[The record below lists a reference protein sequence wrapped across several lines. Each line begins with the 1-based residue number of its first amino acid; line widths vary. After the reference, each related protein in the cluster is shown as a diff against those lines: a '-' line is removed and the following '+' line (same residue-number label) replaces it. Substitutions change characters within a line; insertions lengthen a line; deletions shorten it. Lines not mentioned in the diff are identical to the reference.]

1 MIHRTALSA
10 LLAASTLFA
19 APALAQDL
27 EQGQTGQADAGT
39 AVDNPSLDSDRDTL
53 TAGLGV
59 VVLPDYEGSNDYRVI
74 PGGIVRGK
82 VSGISFFTRGLT
94 LYVDLIPEP
103 TGQKTDI
110 SFGPII
116 QYRASRTS
124 ADSIEDARVAA
135 LGELDSALEV
145 GAWAGVSK
153 TGVITS
159 AYDTIAFRVS
169 YQHDVLDAHDSYV
182 IQPTF
187 EYGTP
192 LSPTTFVG
200 IGATAD
206 YVGGDYARYYYS
218 ITPGQSVAS
227 GLPVFNADAGFKSVG
242 GNIILGQSLSGDLR
256 RGFGLFGLIGY
267 TRMLGDFADS
277 PIVSVAG
284 SRNQWIGGIGL
295 GYTF

>member
-1 MIHRTALSA
+1 MINRTALA
-10 LLAASTLFA
+10 LLAATALFA
-19 APALAQDL
+19 APAVAQDL
-27 EQGQTGQADAGT
+27 DQGQTGQADAGT
-39 AVDNPSLDSDRDTL
+39 AVDNPSLDPDRDTL

-59 VVLPDYEGSNDYRVI
+59 VVLPDYEGSNDYRLI

-103 TGQKTDI
+103 TGQKVDI

-135 LGELDSALEV
+135 LGELDAALDV

-153 TGVITS
+153 TGIITS
-159 AYDTIAFRVS
+159 AYDTLAFRVS
-169 YQHDVLDAHDSYV
+169 YQHDVLGAHDSYV
-182 IQPTF
+182 IQPTI

-192 LSPTTFVG
+192 LSTKTFVG
-200 IGATAD
+200 LGATLD
-206 YVGGDYARYYYS
+206 YVGGDFARYYYS
-218 ITPGQSVAS
+218 ISPGQSVAS
-227 GLPVFNADAGFKSVG
+227 GLPVFNADGGFKSVG

-256 RGFGLFGLIGY
+256 RGLSLFALAGY

-284 SRNQWIGGIGL
+284 SRNQFIGGIGL

>member
-1 MIHRTALSA
+1 MIHRTLAA
-10 LLAASTLFA
+10 IVAVLLAT
-19 APALAQDL
+19 PALGQDL

-39 AVDNPSLDSDRDTL
+39 AVDNPSLETDRNTI

-59 VVLPDYEGSNDYRVI
+59 VVLPDYEGANDYRII

-103 TGQKTDI
+103 AGEKVDV

-116 QYRASRTS
+116 QYRASRTN

-159 AYDTIAFRVS
+159 AYDTISARIS
-169 YQHDVLDAHDSYV
+169 YQHDVIGGHDSYI

-192 LSPTTFVG
+192 LSTTTFVG

-206 YVGGDYARYYYS
+206 YVGGDFARTYYS

-227 GLPVFNADAGFKSVG
+227 GLPVFGAEAGFKSIG

-256 RGFGLFGLIGY
+256 RGLGLFALVGY
-267 TRMLGDFADS
+267 TRMLGDFGDS
-277 PIVSVAG
+277 PVVSVAG
-284 SRNQWIGGIGL
+284 SRSQWIGGIGL